1 MPDTAQPVK
10 KPKAPTPFMAQYLA
24 IKAQHQ
30 DALLFFRMGDFYEL
44 FFEDAVRAA
53 EILDITLTARGEHNG
68 EPIPMAGVPY
78 HAAEGYLARLIK
90 SGERVAVC
98 EQTESPA
105 EAKKRGS
112 KAIVNREIV
121 RIVTPGTIT
130 EESLLPAR
138 QAQALVAVV
147 FGAGG
152 ADAALAACD
161 VSTGYFEVFAFAPE
175 VLSETLGAFPIRE
188 LLVTERDAE
197 RPLIGMANE
206 ALKLPLTY
214 RPNSAASSKSGER
227 LLKDAFKVAALD
239 AFGAFSK
246 SELGACGLLLDYL
259 SLTQAGAEIRLD
271 PPKRSAKTSAL
282 SIDPAT
288 RASLEID
295 TALNGSRQGTLL
307 DTVDRTLTSP
317 GARLL
322 ASRLA
327 RPETDQGAITARY
340 DSVEYFLANEHL
352 RDAIRT
358 RLKSAPD
365 LERARSR
372 IRLGRGG
379 PRDLAAIG
387 TALKAGEAAV
397 AETARTQTNPP
408 TLIEQ
413 ALDALTL
420 ANQPE
425 LAALTTDLG
434 QALSDDL
441 PTLARDGGFVADGW
455 DAALDE
461 ARSLKSD
468 SRQIIAELQARYSD
482 ETGISALKIK
492 FNNVLGYFIDVP
504 ARHADP
510 MMQSPLAETFI
521 HRQTLASN
529 VRFSTAELSE
539 LAGKISRADDIA
551 KGRELDV
558 FDHFCQRIE
567 TLSEPL
573 NVAALALAELDT
585 ASANA
590 EWAHEC
596 QAVRPTLSNDP
607 VFHAEGLRHP
617 VVEAALRKQGD
628 GFTANDTL
636 LDASGA
642 QGPRLA
648 VVTGPN
654 MAGKST
660 YLRQACLAV
669 ILAQAGL
676 YVPARQLTM
685 GLADRVFSRVGA
697 SDDLSRGRSTFMV
710 EMVET
715 AAILTQATEQSFV
728 ILDEVGRGTSTYDGL
743 AIAWAA
749 VEHLHNTNKC
759 RALFATHYHELTGLA
774 DDLAAAT
781 NLSLRAKEWKDELVF
796 LHDVQSG
803 PADRSYGVQVAKLAG
818 LPAKAVRRAE
828 QVLKKLEAAPDAVET
843 LPLFAA
849 VADDAEVPQDADS
862 HPALDLLDTIDPD
875 ALTPRDALD
884 VIYRLKNNL

>member
-1 MPDTAQPVK
+1 
-10 KPKAPTPFMAQYLA
+10 MAQYLA

-558 FDHFCQRIE
+558 FEQFCQRIE

-573 NVAALALAELDT
+573 NAAALALAELDT

-596 QAVRPTLSNDP
+596 QAVRPTLSSEP
-607 VFHAEGLRHP
+607 LFHAEGLRHP

-849 VADDAEVPQDADS
+849 VADDAEAPQDPAS

-884 VIYRLKNNL
+884 LIYRLKNSL

>member
-387 TALKAGEAAV
+387 SALKAGEAAV

-420 ANQPE
+420 ANQPD

-510 MMQSPLAETFI
+510 MMQPPLAETFI

-558 FDHFCQRIE
+558 FEQFCQRIE

-573 NVAALALAELDT
+573 NAAALALAELDT

-849 VADDAEVPQDADS
+849 VADDAEAPQDAAS

-884 VIYRLKNNL
+884 LIYRLKNNL